1 MKYTTKNYPLW
12 QVKARLSHFETPEG
26 VSEYHVM
33 LSPETGKGDFTA
45 QLDNLHKT
53 SEHLIAS
60 EWGNRAKVIF
70 KRYFLSDITNQS
82 PILYKALEG
91 ETPESYSAVQQPP
104 LDGCKVAL
112 WLWLQTD
119 MDISKKQMTVA
130 THNGYS
136 HLFSASLQSPESS
149 SETETHTLL
158 ARYAQSLHDYQ
169 CTLADNCV
177 RTWFFVRDVDV
188 NYEGVV
194 IARREDFIKEGLTE
208 QTHYIA
214 STGISGYPAAPE
226 VNVLLDTY
234 AVKGL
239 EAGQIQ
245 YLYAKEHLNPTYEYG
260 VTFERGTAIE
270 YGDRKHIFISGTASI
285 DKYGDIVF
293 PGDIVKQVHRTWE
306 NVEALLKEAGSDF
319 TDMAQIIVYLRDTAD
334 YQTVQALFDQ
344 QFPGIPTVIVL
355 APVCRPG
362 WLIEMEGIAIK
373 RGGNPK
379 FRNL

>member
-12 QVKARLSHFETPEG
+12 RVKAQLSHFEPPEG
-26 VSEYHVM
+26 ISEYHVM
-33 LSPETGKGDFTA
+33 LLPEADKEDFSA
-45 QLDNLHKT
+45 QLDNLHKA

-70 KRYFLSDITNQS
+70 KRYFLSDITNQIS
-82 PILYKALEG
+82 ILHRALEG
-91 ETPESYSAVQQPP
+91 ETPESYSAVQQSP
-104 LDGCKVAL
+104 LNGSKVGL

-119 MDISKKQMTVA
+119 MNISKGEMTAA

-136 HLFSASLQSPESS
+136 HLFSASLQSPESD

-158 ARYAQSLHDYQ
+158 ARYSQILHDRQ
-169 CTLADNCV
+169 CTLANNCI

-188 NYEGVV
+188 NYGGVV
-194 IARREDFIKEGLTE
+194 EARREDFIKAGLTE
-208 QTHYIA
+208 NTHYIA

-239 EAGQIQ
+239 ESGQIQ
-245 YLYAKEHLNPTYEYG
+245 YLYAKEHLNPTYEYE
-260 VTFERGTAIE
+260 VTFERGTAVT

-285 DKYGDIVF
+285 DKHGEIVS
-293 PGDIVKQVHRTWE
+293 PGDIVKQVQRTWE

-319 TDMAQIIVYLRDTAD
+319 TDMAQIIVYLRDIAD
-334 YQTVQALFDQ
+334 YHTVQPLFDR
-344 QFPGIPTVIVL
+344 QFPNVPKIIVL

-362 WLIEMEGIAIK
+362 WLIEMECIAVK
-373 RGGNPK
+373 RENNPK